1 MMSPRV
7 ETSNDVLEDFKKN
20 LPFNLTNSQDLVID
34 EINEDLNQTKPM
46 RRLVQGDVG
55 SGKTVVAAAAMLSVA
70 KNNFQTVL
78 LCPTEVLAEQ
88 HFKNFSLWMKN
99 EDINIA
105 LLTGKTKKN
114 EWEKINKELLT
125 GKTKILIGTHSVFQ
139 ERVSLKNLALVVV
152 DEQQRFGVKQRF
164 EILQKTAKGIM
175 PHQLFMTATPIPR
188 TLAMTMFADLSVSKI
203 SEMPPGRNPVSTS
216 VMSNKKRDKL
226 IERLEIICE
235 KHRPLRPQ
243 P

>member
-7 ETSNDVLEDFKKN
+7 KTSNDVLEDFKKN
-20 LPFNLTNSQDLVID
+20 LPFNLTNSQDSVID

-114 EWEKINKELLT
+114 EWEKINKELVT
-125 GKTKILIGTHSVFQ
+125 GKAKILIGTHSVFK
-139 ERVSLKNLALVVV
+139 ERVSLKNLALV
-152 DEQQRFGVKQRF
+152 
-164 EILQKTAKGIM
+164 
-175 PHQLFMTATPIPR
+175 
-188 TLAMTMFADLSVSKI
+188 LS
-203 SEMPPGRNPVSTS
+203 
-216 VMSNKKRDKL
+216 L
-226 IERLEIICE
+226 IHI
-235 KHRPLRPQ
+235 
-243 P
+243 

>member
-7 ETSNDVLEDFKKN
+7 ETSNEVLEDFKKN
-20 LPFNLTNSQDLVID
+20 LPFNLTNSQDSVID
-34 EINEDLNQTKPM
+34 EINENLNQTKPM

-99 EDINIA
+99 ETIDIA

-114 EWEKINKELLT
+114 EWEKINKGLVS

-139 ERVSLKNLALVVV
+139 KRVSIKNLALVV
-152 DEQQRFGVKQRF
+152 
-164 EILQKTAKGIM
+164 
-175 PHQLFMTATPIPR
+175 
-188 TLAMTMFADLSVSKI
+188 LS
-203 SEMPPGRNPVSTS
+203 EA
-216 VMSNKKRDKL
+216 
-226 IERLEIICE
+226 
-235 KHRPLRPQ
+235 
-243 P
+243 

>member
-1 MMSPRV
+1 
-7 ETSNDVLEDFKKN
+7 
-20 LPFNLTNSQDLVID
+20 
-34 EINEDLNQTKPM
+34 M

-114 EWEKINKELLT
+114 EWEKLNKELVT
-125 GKTKILIGTHSVFQ
+125 GKAKILIGTHSVFQ
-139 ERVSLKNLALVVV
+139 EIVSLKNLALVVV

-175 PHQLFMTATPIPR
+175 L
-188 TLAMTMFADLSVSKI
+188 I
-203 SEMPPGRNPVSTS
+203 SFS
-216 VMSNKKRDKL
+216 
-226 IERLEIICE
+226 
-235 KHRPLRPQ
+235 
-243 P
+243 